1 MTTQQKNEP
10 KNNKCSRLKG
20 FVFSTYLA
28 SIVLLLVTSIIIR
41 EGLIH
46 KDDLGNTLS
55 TVINTHFIFLILLG
69 PLLLY
74 EGLSRFQ
81 ETFIHKVSFIHK
93 KKMYF
98 LLTVA
103 ITVWALSALPMWV
116 SMKFNNETKVFSITS
131 YSLIQSDET
140 IMVPY
145 NKVSFEPDRYYA
157 SYASQRGKVYQ
168 IKMKYLDENSQQAE
182 MELYSTS
189 HFRFFGKRKHRDDRL
204 KLFRSVTAQ
213 SRHGIWQ

>member
-10 KNNKCSRLKG
+10 KNNKWSRLKG
-20 FVFSTYLA
+20 FVISTYLA
-28 SIVLLLVTSIIIR
+28 AIVLLLVTSIIIR

-74 EGLSRFQ
+74 EGLSRFK
-81 ETFIHKVSFIHK
+81 EKFIHKVSFIHK

-116 SMKFNNETKVFSITS
+116 SMKFNNEIKVFSIT
-131 YSLIQSDET
+131 
-140 IMVPY
+140 
-145 NKVSFEPDRYYA
+145 K
-157 SYASQRGKVYQ
+157 
-168 IKMKYLDENSQQAE
+168 
-182 MELYSTS
+182 TS
-189 HFRFFGKRKHRDDRL
+189 
-204 KLFRSVTAQ
+204 A
-213 SRHGIWQ
+213 